1 MYNPELV
8 QQALVSEGFG
18 CKVSLW
24 HESLVIVC
32 FDFDLLVNNAWND
45 KAKVLDLWFE
55 FIEPLVLYENS
66 ERVKLWLI
74 LEESTGKS
82 SRWLLAWKTLKRKC
96 RFDEW
101 VSESDPST
109 HGTKFGISKEAGGV
123 IECGG
128 SINNDSIPSGGGLLD
143 VPIVD
148 LGPYASE
155 ESSLEVRNE
164 QGLVISGVGLPCLDL
179 KRTRVN
185 TKNKKAKSVAFPG
198 PRIFNRWRGMSEFS
212 SLYTREEGQRKNG
225 NKKLLSHLLD
235 EPSPTTPV
243 DLPRDP
249 VKEQEDLERTNCAR
263 KEAILS
269 LEVGEAVGF
278 RFNEERL
285 VVIRNLE
292 SLENIA

>member
-1 MYNPELV
+1 MWGSLIRIEEETLRRERFDRAKILVLV
-8 QQALVSEGFG
+8 QKKTNIPTSFVVTVDRKKF
-18 CKVSLW
+18 KVVVSL
-24 HESLVIVC
+24 E
-32 FDFDLLVNNAWND
+32 N
-45 KAKVLDLWFE
+45 FE
-55 FIEPLVLYENS
+55 EEVVEATHVETNPKENF
-66 ERVKLWLI
+66 E
-74 LEESTGKS
+74 
-82 SRWLLAWKTLKRKC
+82 
-96 RFDEW
+96 
-101 VSESDPST
+101 
-109 HGTKFGISKEAGGV
+109 
-123 IECGG
+123 G
-128 SINNDSIPSGGGLLD
+128 SIINGADSIPSGGGLLD